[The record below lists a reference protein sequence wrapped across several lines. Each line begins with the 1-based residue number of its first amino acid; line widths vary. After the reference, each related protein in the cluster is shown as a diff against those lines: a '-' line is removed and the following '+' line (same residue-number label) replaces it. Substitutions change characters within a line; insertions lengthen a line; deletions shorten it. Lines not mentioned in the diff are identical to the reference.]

1 MSAASSDAYG
11 PVGLRLRLSRPT
23 RLEDRKHMVVAWVDE
38 VELGRTTVQGTT
50 LRAEFLRGGV
60 ECYWSGN
67 KTVRILSLRMWSE
80 GRGGKNQDVITNEK
94 KIHNGRVDERTSLSN
109 GRPV

>member
-23 RLEDRKHMVVAWVDE
+23 RLEDGKHMVVAWVDE

-50 LRAEFLRGGV
+50 LRAEFLRGG
-60 ECYWSGN
+60 WSVIGVVTKRSEFCHYGCGVREEGV
-67 KTVRILSLRMWSE
+67 KT
-80 GRGGKNQDVITNEK
+80 KT
-94 KIHNGRVDERTSLSN
+94 
-109 GRPV
+109 